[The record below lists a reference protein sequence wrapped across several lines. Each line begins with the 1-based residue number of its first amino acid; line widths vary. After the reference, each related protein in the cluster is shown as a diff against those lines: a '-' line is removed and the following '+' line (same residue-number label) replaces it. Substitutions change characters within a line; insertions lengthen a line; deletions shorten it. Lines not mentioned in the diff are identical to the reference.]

1 MKRLSVTDLLA
12 FLWLLFLS
20 GGMVSCGG
28 DNLLDGPSRAGTL
41 TLRVETDT
49 RAVTAGGLTVDTG
62 FDEPQSEISLTLAD
76 LTGAYSHTWAD
87 AQEFPQG
94 EYFLSG
100 SYLLSGSYRAS
111 SPEGF
116 DSPSYSGSVNLS
128 IEEGKNTETLLT
140 LSLDKALVKARFDS
154 SIDSDFSKFSLL
166 VHTPGGQFFEIQP
179 GENRILCLNPAHT
192 GIFAEL
198 TMPDGRQARL
208 LLLTRETT
216 VAATLYEVEVSSE
229 TTPDGVKLLASW
241 GDESTSI
248 LITDRL
254 LDDPAP
260 AVTLSWDPDKIISLP
275 EGETSPQPLVAKV
288 SGSDVLGSVMLST
301 DSRSLCEDGFPAEV
315 DLLHLTHAQDAALR
329 SMGLV
334 TTETTEGLE
343 IDFTALTSQLY
354 YIDELNRLSRITLLA
369 IGADGQIAD
378 PAVLTIASTP
388 VEMTVTPVGP
398 VTMGVDRGELIIECQ
413 SSSFASNVEILV
425 ADKTTGNYLKATP
438 LEITPITTGSYKVGF
453 PVPEGIGPVDVKVNY
468 CNEERASVSLE
479 REMPDYKIE
488 VDAFATMAVIRV
500 VPSDDSLLEAITS
513 ATSVYIDNVAA
524 PSYLT
529 DPDLG
534 IITVIG
540 LTPGRSYTFKATMMG
555 GSPSPEFTKSVTAS
569 TEQAPQLPNCDFEER
584 QDGPSY
590 KSMPSGGRYSRTH
603 VEIFNMQHF
612 TDFSTETPKQWA
624 NTNAKTFAGG
634 SANINTWYLQ
644 PSAYLTR
651 DPVFSQSFAVELVS
665 TAFDPKGQSI
675 PPYAQTSQPYL
686 DYSPIVPEIAYR
698 AAGKLFLGSYSYDPA
713 TVTETYNEGI
723 AWSSRPMSLNGYYR
737 FRPCDADRNDCGL
750 ARVELLGKIDGRETV
765 IASGETRLA
774 LALSY
779 TAFSVPL
786 SYKYYGVKAT
796 RIKVMFASSASIGT
810 IADETSSI
818 VTVAD
823 PVHSRSLG
831 SRLWIDNVTLAY

>member
-1 MKRLSVTDLLA
+1 
-12 FLWLLFLS
+12 
-20 GGMVSCGG
+20 
-28 DNLLDGPSRAGTL
+28 
-41 TLRVETDT
+41 
-49 RAVTAGGLTVDTG
+49 
-62 FDEPQSEISLTLAD
+62 
-76 LTGAYSHTWAD
+76 
-87 AQEFPQG
+87 
-94 EYFLSG
+94 
-100 SYLLSGSYRAS
+100 
-111 SPEGF
+111 
-116 DSPSYSGSVNLS
+116 
-128 IEEGKNTETLLT
+128 
-140 LSLDKALVKARFDS
+140 
-154 SIDSDFSKFSLL
+154 
-166 VHTPGGQFFEIQP
+166 
-179 GENRILCLNPAHT
+179 
-192 GIFAEL
+192 
-198 TMPDGRQARL
+198 
-208 LLLTRETT
+208 
-216 VAATLYEVEVSSE
+216 
-229 TTPDGVKLLASW
+229 
-241 GDESTSI
+241 
-248 LITDRL
+248 
-254 LDDPAP
+254 
-260 AVTLSWDPDKIISLP
+260 
-275 EGETSPQPLVAKV
+275 
-288 SGSDVLGSVMLST
+288 
-301 DSRSLCEDGFPAEV
+301 
-315 DLLHLTHAQDAALR
+315 
-329 SMGLV
+329 MGLV

-343 IDFTALTSQLY
+343 IDFTALISQLY

-590 KSMPSGGRYSRTH
+590 KSMPSGGRYSRTP

-686 DYSPIVPEIAYR
+686 DYSPIVPDIAYR

-823 PVHSRSLG
+823 PVSSRSLG